1 MGEFISYSLKGV
13 VLVVIHVSLFY
24 DNFNVDYATEMN
36 DPKLLCL
43 DSLSHFIF
51 RYTKSCFL
59 LKMPDVDFDLLV
71 NS

>member
-36 DPKLLCL
+36 DPKLLYL

-51 RYTKSCFL
+51 R
-59 LKMPDVDFDLLV
+59 
-71 NS
+71 